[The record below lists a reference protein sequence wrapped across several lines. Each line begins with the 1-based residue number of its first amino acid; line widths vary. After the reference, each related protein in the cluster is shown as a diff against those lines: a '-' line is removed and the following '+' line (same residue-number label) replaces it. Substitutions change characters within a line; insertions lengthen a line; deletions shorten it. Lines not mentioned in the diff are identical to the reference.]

1 MYRVKNEP
9 IFFSVIYSFVFHS
22 KSAILFFFFR
32 IFLPIF
38 VKIDLRLGSLIDRL
52 IQDVGFLNFITK
64 CIEKKEMPVPL

>member
-22 KSAILFFFFR
+22 ESAILFF
-32 IFLPIF
+32 F